1 MKMKF
6 QIIIEY
12 DGNRVVEELGCLQRG
27 DLLPESLDIT
37 LREGKELLAN
47 VQKSMVEY
55 QIEEYI
61 HHQSRCPSCHTRYSL
76 KEMKKIEDKLV
87 ENAYKEFL
95 EI

>member
-12 DGNRVVEELGCLQRG
+12 DENRVVEELGCLKRG
-27 DLLPESLDIT
+27 DLLPESLGIT

-55 QIEEYI
+55 QI
-61 HHQSRCPSCHTRYSL
+61 
-76 KEMKKIEDKLV
+76 
-87 ENAYKEFL
+87 
-95 EI
+95 